1 MKKQILGIII
11 NLFVEGPAKRKGL
24 EGLMA
29 DLSKKQT
36 SLTERF
42 AKAEANEKHSQK
54 LRHIIAI
61 EKWGQNRLRVD
72 LGQAYEEDSSKA
84 YEPSEQESF
93 EQLKSQFADTRAET
107 LSIAKAFEEQG
118 VDVSQEVN
126 HNQMGPLSLLGWLR
140 YLEVHASLE
149 AKALK

>member
-1 MKKQILGIII
+1 MKKQIFGIVI

-24 EGLMA
+24 EGLVA

-42 AKAEANEKHSQK
+42 AKAEANEKNTKK

-61 EKWGQNRLRVD
+61 EKWGQNRLKVA
-72 LGQAYEEDSSKA
+72 LGEAYSEDSSKA

-93 EQLKSQFADTRAET
+93 EQLQGQFADTRAET
-107 LSIAKAFEEQG
+107 LSIAKVFEEQA
-118 VDVSQEVN
+118 VDLSQEVN
-126 HNQMGPLSLLGWLR
+126 HNQMGPLSLLAWLR
-140 YLEVHASLE
+140 YLEVHASVE
-149 AKALK
+149 AKSIK